1 MGVPSGAAGQA
12 ASARLVL
19 VLAAGIAVR
28 VALVPIT
35 RGQDFDVWDLASTA
49 TLQGIDIYAHHPAYP
64 GGPYAYFPLFLY
76 LELPFQWL
84 AQHTGISFTVLGK
97 VPILAGDIACAL
109 VLAGELRDRTAS
121 NRAVLL
127 GTSLFFLN
135 PLVLYNGAFYGRF
148 DTVALA
154 LLLFAVRLLRKRKRS
169 AGLWYGLAVAAK
181 TFPVFVLPGIVRD
194 ARGRRIWLAITSMG
208 VLLVLS
214 APYIPSWRAM
224 VSDIVVYDAVK
235 APGALSW
242 QTLFIGTTSIEKL
255 RLVSYVLLALYLI
268 GAVLL
273 ARVLDLDVYILATLV
288 LFLVCSKV
296 LLEQYLVWPMP
307 WLVLVLWTAPRIR
320 AATIAFFVAV
330 TVVGMVANPHVQPW
344 GRSPALIAAGF
355 AVLCVIYLVT
365 VVVDGRRRDSALA
378 LLPNGEEARVTCEG
392 TRLFRNFPRDDDRDT
407 GRGRSVASLGMLM
420 PT

>member
-1 MGVPSGAAGQA
+1 LGNRNDVAAQANKLRWVHRQYDGVMGVPSGAAGQA

-35 RGQDFDVWDLASTA
+35 RGQDFEVWDLATTA
-49 TLQGIDIYAHHPAYP
+49 TLQGIDIYAHHPTYP

-109 VLAGELRDRTAS
+109 LLAGELRDRTAS

-154 LLLFAVRLLRKRKRS
+154 LLLFAVRALRKRKRS

-194 ARGRRIWLAITSMG
+194 ARGRRTWLAITLMG

-214 APYIPSWRAM
+214 APYLPSWRAM
-224 VSDIVVYDAVK
+224 VSDIVLYDAVK

-242 QTLFIGTTSIEKL
+242 QTLFIGTASIETL
-255 RLVSYVLLALYLI
+255 RLVSYVLLALYLV

-273 ARVLDLDVYILATLV
+273 ARVLDLDLYILATLV

-320 AATIAFFVAV
+320 AATIALFVAV
-330 TVVGMVANPHVQPW
+330 TVVGMVANPHVHPW
-344 GRSPALIAAGF
+344 GRSPAVITAGF
-355 AVLCVIYLVT
+355 AVLCVIYLVA
-365 VVVDGRRRDSALA
+365 VVVDGRRRGSALV
-378 LLPNGEEARVTCEG
+378 PQPDGEEQK
-392 TRLFRNFPRDDDRDT
+392 
-407 GRGRSVASLGMLM
+407 
-420 PT
+420 

>member
-1 MGVPSGAAGQA
+1 MTLLHRLISWVPSGATGRA

-19 VLAAGIAVR
+19 LLVAGIAVR
-28 VALVPIT
+28 IALVPIT

-49 TLQGIDIYAHHPAYP
+49 TLHGSDIYTHHPAYP

-76 LELPFQWL
+76 LELPLQFL
-84 AQHTGISFTVLGK
+84 AAHTGISFTVLGK
-97 VPILAGDIACAL
+97 VPILAGDVACAL
-109 VLAGELRDRTAS
+109 VLAAELRDRTAS

-154 LLLFAVRLLRKRKRS
+154 LLLFAVRLLRKSKRS

-181 TFPVFVLPGIVRD
+181 TFPMFVLPGIVRA
-194 ARGRRIWLAITSMG
+194 ARGRRVWLAITSMG

-224 VSDIVVYDAVK
+224 VSDIVVYDTVK

-242 QTLFIGTTSIEKL
+242 QTLFIGTTSIENL
-255 RLVSYVLLALYLI
+255 RLVSYVLLALYLV

-273 ARVLDLDVYILATLV
+273 ARVLDLDVYILATLI

-320 AATIAFFVAV
+320 AASIAFFVAV

-344 GRSPALIAAGF
+344 GRSPALITAGF
-355 AVLCVIYLVT
+355 AVLCVIYLFAL
-365 VVVDGRRRDSALA
+365 VVDGRRRDRALA
-378 LLPNGEEARVTCEG
+378 PPVT
-392 TRLFRNFPRDDDRDT
+392 
-407 GRGRSVASLGMLM
+407 A
-420 PT
+420 

>member
-1 MGVPSGAAGQA
+1 MIWVPSGATGRA

-76 LELPFQWL
+76 LELPLQWL
-84 AQHTGISFTVLGK
+84 AEHTGISFTVLGK
-97 VPILAGDIACAL
+97 VPILAGDVACAL

-121 NRAVLL
+121 NRAVLV

-194 ARGRRIWLAITSMG
+194 ARGRRLWLVITLMT

-214 APYIPSWRAM
+214 VPYIPSWRAM
-224 VSDIVVYDAVK
+224 LSDIVVYDAVK

-273 ARVLDLDVYILATLV
+273 ARVLDLDLYILATLV
-288 LFLVCSKV
+288 LFLVCCKV

-344 GRSPALIAAGF
+344 GRSPALIDAGF
-355 AVLCVIYLVT
+355 AVVCVIYLVT
-365 VVVDGRRRDSALA
+365 VVVDGRRRDCFRA
-378 LLPNGEEARVTCEG
+378 VT
-392 TRLFRNFPRDDDRDT
+392 R
-407 GRGRSVASLGMLM
+407 
-420 PT
+420 

>member
-1 MGVPSGAAGQA
+1 MRVLSGAAGRA
-12 ASARLVL
+12 VSVRLAL
-19 VLAAGIAVR
+19 VLAVGIAVR

-35 RGQDFDVWDLASTA
+35 RGQDFEVWDLASTA
-49 TLQGIDIYAHHPAYP
+49 TLHGIDIYAHHPVYP

-84 AQHTGISFTVLGK
+84 AQHTGNSFTVLGK
-97 VPILAGDIACAL
+97 VPILAGDVGCAL
-109 VLAGELRDRTAS
+109 ALAGELRDRAAS

-154 LLLFAVRLLRKRKRS
+154 LLLFAVRLLRKGKRS

-194 ARGRRIWLAITSMG
+194 ARGRRTWLVITVMI

-214 APYIPSWRAM
+214 APYLPSWRAM
-224 VSDIVVYDAVK
+224 LSDIVVYDAVK

-242 QTLFIGTTSIEKL
+242 QTLFIGTTSIETL
-255 RLVSYVLLALYLI
+255 RLVSYVLLAVYLV

-273 ARVLDLDVYILATLV
+273 VRVLDLDLYILATLV

-307 WLVLVLWTAPRIR
+307 WLVLVIWTAPRIR

-355 AVLCVIYLVT
+355 AVVCVIYLVT
-365 VVVDGRRRDSALA
+365 VMEGRRRDSALA
-378 LLPNGEEARVTCEG
+378 RQPNGAKSMG
-392 TRLFRNFPRDDDRDT
+392 DRAAT
-407 GRGRSVASLGMLM
+407 AEIV
-420 PT
+420 P

>member
-1 MGVPSGAAGQA
+1 MGVLSGA
-12 ASARLVL
+12 ASARLVA
-19 VLAAGIAVR
+19 VLAVGIAVR
-28 VALVPIT
+28 VALVPLT
-35 RGQDFDVWDLASTA
+35 RGQDFEVWDLASTA

-109 VLAGELRDRTAS
+109 LLAGELRNRTAS
-121 NRAVLL
+121 DRAVLL

-148 DTVALA
+148 DTVAVA
-154 LLLFAVRLLRKRKRS
+154 LLLLAVRLLRKGKRS

-194 ARGRRIWLAITSMG
+194 ARGRRTWLAATLMG

-214 APYIPSWRAM
+214 APYLPSWRAM
-224 VSDIVVYDAVK
+224 VSDIVLYDAVK

-242 QTLFIGTTSIEKL
+242 QTLFIGTTSTETL
-255 RLVSYVLLALYLI
+255 RFVSYVLLALYLI

-273 ARVLDLDVYILATLV
+273 ARLLDLDMYILATLV

-296 LLEQYLVWPMP
+296 VLEQYLVWPMP

-320 AATIAFFVAV
+320 AATIAFFVAL
-330 TVVGMVANPHVQPW
+330 TVVGMVANPYVQPW
-344 GRSPALIAAGF
+344 GRSPALITAGF

-365 VVVDGRRRDSALA
+365 LVVHGRRRDSAPA
-378 LLPNGEEARVTCEG
+378 LHPKGEEQE
-392 TRLFRNFPRDDDRDT
+392 
-407 GRGRSVASLGMLM
+407 
-420 PT
+420 

>member
-12 ASARLVL
+12 ASVRLVL

-84 AQHTGISFTVLGK
+84 AEHTGISFTVLGK

-194 ARGRRIWLAITSMG
+194 ARGRRIWLATTLMG

-273 ARVLDLDVYILATLV
+273 ARVLDLDLYILATLV
-288 LFLVCSKV
+288 LFLVCCKV

-344 GRSPALIAAGF
+344 GRSPALIVAGF

-378 LLPNGEEARVTCEG
+378 LQQNGEEAK
-392 TRLFRNFPRDDDRDT
+392 
-407 GRGRSVASLGMLM
+407 
-420 PT
+420 

>member
-1 MGVPSGAAGQA
+1 MGVLSGTAGQT
-12 ASARLVL
+12 ASPRLVL
-19 VLAAGIAVR
+19 VLAIGIAVR
-28 VALVPIT
+28 VALIPIT

-84 AQHTGISFTVLGK
+84 AEHTNISFTLLGK

-109 VLAGELRDRTAS
+109 LLAGELRDRTAS
-121 NRAVLL
+121 DRAVVL

-135 PLVLYNGAFYGRF
+135 PLVLYNGVFYGRF

-181 TFPVFVLPGIVRD
+181 TFPVFVLPGIIRK
-194 ARGRRIWLAITSMG
+194 ARGRRVWLAITSMG
-208 VLLVLS
+208 VLLVVS
-214 APYIPSWRAM
+214 APYLPSWRAM

-288 LFLVCSKV
+288 LFLLCSKV

-330 TVVGMVANPHVQPW
+330 TVVGMVANPHIQPW

-355 AVLCVIYLVT
+355 AVLCVIYLFAL
-365 VVVDGRRRDSALA
+365 VVHGRRRDSALA
-378 LLPNGEEARVTCEG
+378 PPLTA
-392 TRLFRNFPRDDDRDT
+392 
-407 GRGRSVASLGMLM
+407 
-420 PT
+420 

>member
-1 MGVPSGAAGQA
+1 MGVPSGTAGQA

-19 VLAAGIAVR
+19 VLAVGIAVR
-28 VALVPIT
+28 VALIPIT

-64 GGPYAYFPLFLY
+64 GGPYAYLPLFLY

-84 AQHTGISFTVLGK
+84 AEHTGISFTVLGK
-97 VPILAGDIACAL
+97 VPVLAGDIACAL
-109 VLAGELRDRTAS
+109 VLAAELRARTGN
-121 NRAVLL
+121 NRAVVL

-148 DTVALA
+148 DTVAVA
-154 LLLFAVRLLRKRKRS
+154 LLLFAVRLLRRRKRS

-181 TFPVFVLPGIVRD
+181 TFPVFVLPGIVRE
-194 ARGRRIWLAITSMG
+194 ARGRRIWLAITLTG
-208 VLLVLS
+208 VLLVVS
-214 APYIPSWRAM
+214 APYLPSWRAM

-242 QTLFIGTTSIEKL
+242 QTLFIGSTSIEKV
-255 RLVSYVLLALYLI
+255 RLVGYVLLALYLI

-273 ARVLDLDVYILATLV
+273 ARALDLDVYILATLV

-320 AATIAFFVAV
+320 AATIAFFGAV
-330 TVVGMVANPHVQPW
+330 TVVGMVANPHIQPW
-344 GRSPALIAAGF
+344 GRSPALIVAGF
-355 AVLCVIYLVT
+355 AVLCVIYLV
-365 VVVDGRRRDSALA
+365 VLVVDGRRRDSALA
-378 LLPNGEEARVTCEG
+378 PEPNGAQ
-392 TRLFRNFPRDDDRDT
+392 
-407 GRGRSVASLGMLM
+407 AK
-420 PT
+420 

>member
-1 MGVPSGAAGQA
+1 MWVPSGATGQA

-49 TLQGIDIYAHHPAYP
+49 TLQGVDIYAHHPAYP

-76 LELPFQWL
+76 LELPLKWL
-84 AQHTGISFTVLGK
+84 AEHTGISFTVLGK
-97 VPILAGDIACAL
+97 VPILAGDVACAL

-194 ARGRRIWLAITSMG
+194 ARGRRLWLVITLMT

-214 APYIPSWRAM
+214 APYITSWRAM
-224 VSDIVVYDAVK
+224 LSDIVVYDAVK

-273 ARVLDLDVYILATLV
+273 ARVLDLDLYILATLV
-288 LFLVCSKV
+288 LFLVCCKV

-344 GRSPALIAAGF
+344 GRSPALIVAGF

-378 LLPNGEEARVTCEG
+378 LQQNGEEAK
-392 TRLFRNFPRDDDRDT
+392 
-407 GRGRSVASLGMLM
+407 
-420 PT
+420 

>member
-1 MGVPSGAAGQA
+1 MWVSSWATGQA
-12 ASARLVL
+12 ARLVL

-28 VALVPIT
+28 VALVPLT
-35 RGQDFDVWDLASTA
+35 RGQDFEVWDLASAA

-84 AQHTGISFTVLGK
+84 AEHTGISFTVLGK
-97 VPILAGDIACAL
+97 VPILAGDVACAL
-109 VLAGELRDRTAS
+109 VLAAELRDRTAS

-154 LLLFAVRLLRKRKRS
+154 LLLLAVRLLRKSKRS
-169 AGLWYGLAVAAK
+169 AGMWYGLAIAAK
-181 TFPVFVLPGIVRD
+181 TFPAFVLPGIVRN
-194 ARGRRIWLAITSMG
+194 ARGRRLWLVITLMT

-224 VSDIVVYDAVK
+224 LSDIVVYDAVK

-242 QTLFIGTTSIEKL
+242 QTLFIATTSIETL
-255 RLVSYVLLALYLI
+255 RLVSYVLLAFYLV

-273 ARVLDLDVYILATLV
+273 ARVLELDLYILATLV

-296 LLEQYLVWPMP
+296 VLEQYLLWPMP

-330 TVVGMVANPHVQPW
+330 TVVGMVANPHIQPW

-355 AVLCVIYLVT
+355 ALMCVIYLVAL
-365 VVVDGRRRDSALA
+365 VVEGRRRDDAQTHQ
-378 LLPNGEEARVTCEG
+378 PNGSKSRSNGAATVPSEASQRA
-392 TRLFRNFPRDDDRDT
+392 RQ
-407 GRGRSVASLGMLM
+407 S
-420 PT
+420 

>member
-1 MGVPSGAAGQA
+1 M
-12 ASARLVL
+12 
-19 VLAAGIAVR
+19 
-28 VALVPIT
+28 
-35 RGQDFDVWDLASTA
+35 WDLASTA

-84 AQHTGISFTVLGK
+84 AERTGISFTVLGK

-135 PLVLYNGAFYGRF
+135 PLVLYSGAFYGRF

-194 ARGRRIWLAITSMG
+194 ARGRRIWLAITLMG

-273 ARVLDLDVYILATLV
+273 ARVLDLDLYILATLV
-288 LFLVCSKV
+288 LFLVCCKV

-344 GRSPALIAAGF
+344 GRSPALIVAGF

-378 LLPNGEEARVTCEG
+378 LQQNGEEAK
-392 TRLFRNFPRDDDRDT
+392 
-407 GRGRSVASLGMLM
+407 
-420 PT
+420 

>member
-1 MGVPSGAAGQA
+1 MWVPSGATGQA
-12 ASARLVL
+12 ARLVL

-35 RGQDFDVWDLASTA
+35 RGQDFEVWDLASTA

-76 LELPFQWL
+76 LELPLQWL
-84 AQHTGISFTVLGK
+84 AEHTGISFTVLGK
-97 VPILAGDIACAL
+97 VPILAGDVACAL

-181 TFPVFVLPGIVRD
+181 TFPAFVLPGIVRD
-194 ARGRRIWLAITSMG
+194 ARGRRLWLVITLMT

-224 VSDIVVYDAVK
+224 LSDIVVYDAVK

-255 RLVSYVLLALYLI
+255 RLVSYVLLALYLV

-273 ARVLDLDVYILATLV
+273 ARVLDLDLYILATLV

-296 LLEQYLVWPMP
+296 VLEQYLVWPMP

-330 TVVGMVANPHVQPW
+330 TVVGMVANPHIQPW
-344 GRSPALIAAGF
+344 GRSPALIDAGF
-355 AVLCVIYLVT
+355 AVVCVIYLVT

-378 LLPNGEEARVTCEG
+378 LQRNGAKSKSNGLPPPP
-392 TRLFRNFPRDDDRDT
+392 FP
-407 GRGRSVASLGMLM
+407 
-420 PT
+420 

>member
-1 MGVPSGAAGQA
+1 MMGVPSGAAGQA
-12 ASARLVL
+12 ASVRLVL
-19 VLAAGIAVR
+19 VLVAGIAVR

-35 RGQDFDVWDLASTA
+35 RGQDFDVWHLASTA
-49 TLQGIDIYAHHPAYP
+49 TLQVIDIYAHHPAYP

-84 AQHTGISFTVLGK
+84 AEHTGISFTVLGK

-194 ARGRRIWLAITSMG
+194 ARGRRIWLAITLMG

-273 ARVLDLDVYILATLV
+273 ARVLDLDLYILATLV
-288 LFLVCSKV
+288 LFLVCCKV

-344 GRSPALIAAGF
+344 GRSPALIVAGF
-355 AVLCVIYLVT
+355 AVLCVVYVFT

-378 LLPNGEEARVTCEG
+378 LQQNGEEAK
-392 TRLFRNFPRDDDRDT
+392 
-407 GRGRSVASLGMLM
+407 
-420 PT
+420 

>member
-1 MGVPSGAAGQA
+1 M
-12 ASARLVL
+12 
-19 VLAAGIAVR
+19 
-28 VALVPIT
+28 
-35 RGQDFDVWDLASTA
+35 WDLSSTA

-76 LELPFQWL
+76 LELPLQWL

-97 VPILAGDIACAL
+97 IPILAGDVACAL

-121 NRAVLL
+121 NRAVLV

-154 LLLFAVRLLRKRKRS
+154 LLLVTVRLLRKRKRS

-181 TFPVFVLPGIVRD
+181 TFPAFVLPGIVRD
-194 ARGRRIWLAITSMG
+194 ARGRRLWFAITVTT

-214 APYIPSWRAM
+214 APYLPSWRAM
-224 VSDIVVYDAVK
+224 LSDIVVYDAVK
-235 APGALSW
+235 TPGALSW
-242 QTLFIGTTSIEKL
+242 QTLFIGTTSIETW
-255 RLVSYVLLALYLI
+255 RLVSYVLLVVYLI

-273 ARVLDLDVYILATLV
+273 ARVLDLDLYILATLV

-296 LLEQYLVWPMP
+296 LLEQYLLWPMP
-307 WLVLVLWTAPRIR
+307 WLVLTLFTAPRIR

-330 TVVGMVANPHVQPW
+330 TVVGMVANPHIQPW
-344 GRSPALIAAGF
+344 GRSPALINVGF
-355 AVLCVIYLVT
+355 AVVCVIYLVT
-365 VVVDGRRRDSALA
+365 VVVHGRRRDSAMA
-378 LLPNGEEARVTCEG
+378 LQPNGAKSKSNGAATADIV
-392 TRLFRNFPRDDDRDT
+392 P
-407 GRGRSVASLGMLM
+407 
-420 PT
+420 

>member
-1 MGVPSGAAGQA
+1 MTLLHKLIGWVSSWATGQA
-12 ASARLVL
+12 ARLVL

-84 AQHTGISFTVLGK
+84 AEHTGISFTVLGK
-97 VPILAGDIACAL
+97 VPILAGDVACAL

-148 DTVALA
+148 DTIALA
-154 LLLFAVRLLRKRKRS
+154 LLLFAVRLLRKGKRS

-194 ARGRRIWLAITSMG
+194 ARGRRLWLVITLMT

-214 APYIPSWRAM
+214 APYITSWRAM
-224 VSDIVVYDAVK
+224 LSDIVVYDAVK

-242 QTLFIGTTSIEKL
+242 QTLFIGTTSIETW
-255 RLVSYVLLALYLI
+255 RLVSYVLLVVYLI

-273 ARVLDLDVYILATLV
+273 ARVLDLDLYILATLV
-288 LFLVCSKV
+288 LFLVCCKV
-296 LLEQYLVWPMP
+296 LLEQYLLWPMP
-307 WLVLVLWTAPRIR
+307 WLVLALFTAPRIR

-330 TVVGMVANPHVQPW
+330 TVVGMVANPHIQPW
-344 GRSPALIAAGF
+344 GRSPALINAGF
-355 AVLCVIYLVT
+355 AVVCVIYLVT
-365 VVVDGRRRDSALA
+365 VVVHGRRRDSGMALKPKGA
-378 LLPNGEEARVTCEG
+378 KSKSNGAATADIV
-392 TRLFRNFPRDDDRDT
+392 P
-407 GRGRSVASLGMLM
+407 
-420 PT
+420 

>member
-1 MGVPSGAAGQA
+1 MWVSSWATGQA
-12 ASARLVL
+12 ARLVL

-28 VALVPIT
+28 VALVPLT
-35 RGQDFDVWDLASTA
+35 RGQDFEVWDLASTA

-76 LELPFQWL
+76 LELPLQWL
-84 AQHTGISFTVLGK
+84 AEHTGISFTVLGK
-97 VPILAGDIACAL
+97 VPILAGDVACAL

-154 LLLFAVRLLRKRKRS
+154 LLLFAVRLLRKSKRS
-169 AGLWYGLAVAAK
+169 AGLWYGLAIAAK
-181 TFPVFVLPGIVRD
+181 TFPAFVLPGIVRA
-194 ARGRRIWLAITSMG
+194 ARGRRLWLVITLIT

-224 VSDIVVYDAVK
+224 LSDIVVYDAVK

-242 QTLFIGTTSIEKL
+242 QTLLIATTSIETL
-255 RLVSYVLLALYLI
+255 RLVSYVLLAVYLV

-273 ARVLDLDVYILATLV
+273 ARVLELDLYILATLV

-296 LLEQYLVWPMP
+296 VLEQYLLWPMP

-330 TVVGMVANPHVQPW
+330 TVVGMVANPHIQPW

-355 AVLCVIYLVT
+355 ALMCVIYLVT
-365 VVVDGRRRDSALA
+365 VVVEGRRRDDAQA
-378 LLPNGEEARVTCEG
+378 HQPNGSKSKSNGAATAAIVPSGASQRARQ
-392 TRLFRNFPRDDDRDT
+392 
-407 GRGRSVASLGMLM
+407 S
-420 PT
+420 

>member
-1 MGVPSGAAGQA
+1 
-12 ASARLVL
+12 
-19 VLAAGIAVR
+19 
-28 VALVPIT
+28 
-35 RGQDFDVWDLASTA
+35 
-49 TLQGIDIYAHHPAYP
+49 
-64 GGPYAYFPLFLY
+64 
-76 LELPFQWL
+76 
-84 AQHTGISFTVLGK
+84 
-97 VPILAGDIACAL
+97 
-109 VLAGELRDRTAS
+109 LRDRTAS

-154 LLLFAVRLLRKRKRS
+154 LLLFAVRLLRKSKRS

-181 TFPVFVLPGIVRD
+181 TFPVFVLPGIVRA

-224 VSDIVVYDAVK
+224 MSDIVVYDAVK

-242 QTLFIGTTSIEKL
+242 QTLFIGTTSIENL

-273 ARVLDLDVYILATLV
+273 ARVLDLDVYILATLI

-307 WLVLVLWTAPRIR
+307 WLVLVFWTAPRIR
-320 AATIAFFVAV
+320 AATLTFFVAV
-330 TVVGMVANPHVQPW
+330 TVVGMVANPYVQPW

-365 VVVDGRRRDSALA
+365 VVVDGRRRDRALA
-378 LLPNGEEARVTCEG
+378 PPLTA
-392 TRLFRNFPRDDDRDT
+392 
-407 GRGRSVASLGMLM
+407 
-420 PT
+420 

>member
-1 MGVPSGAAGQA
+1 MGVPSGTAGQA

-19 VLAAGIAVR
+19 VLAVGIAVR
-28 VALVPIT
+28 VALIPIT

-64 GGPYAYFPLFLY
+64 GGPYAYLPLFLY

-84 AQHTGISFTVLGK
+84 AEHTGISFTVLGK
-97 VPILAGDIACAL
+97 VPVLAGDIACAL
-109 VLAGELRDRTAS
+109 VLAAELRDRTGD
-121 NRAVLL
+121 NRAVVL

-148 DTVALA
+148 DTVAVA

-181 TFPVFVLPGIVRD
+181 TFPVFVLPGIVRE
-194 ARGRRIWLAITSMG
+194 ARGRRIWLAITLTG
-208 VLLVLS
+208 VLLVVS
-214 APYIPSWRAM
+214 APYLPSWRAM

-242 QTLFIGTTSIEKL
+242 QTLFIGSTSIEKV
-255 RLVSYVLLALYLI
+255 RLVGYVLLALYLI

-273 ARVLDLDVYILATLV
+273 ARALDLDVYILATLV

-320 AATIAFFVAV
+320 AATIAFFGAV
-330 TVVGMVANPHVQPW
+330 TVVGMVANPHIQPW
-344 GRSPALIAAGF
+344 GRSPALIVAGF
-355 AVLCVIYLVT
+355 AVLCVIYLV
-365 VVVDGRRRDSALA
+365 VLVVDGRRRDSALA
-378 LLPNGEEARVTCEG
+378 PEPNGAQ
-392 TRLFRNFPRDDDRDT
+392 
-407 GRGRSVASLGMLM
+407 AK
-420 PT
+420 

>member
-1 MGVPSGAAGQA
+1 MMGVPSGAAGQA

-19 VLAAGIAVR
+19 VFAAGIAVR
-28 VALVPIT
+28 VALVPIN

-76 LELPFQWL
+76 LELPLQWL
-84 AQHTGISFTVLGK
+84 AEHTGISFTVLGK
-97 VPILAGDIACAL
+97 VPILAGDVACAL

-154 LLLFAVRLLRKRKRS
+154 LLLFAVRLVRTGKRS
-169 AGLWYGLAVAAK
+169 AGLWYGFAVA
-181 TFPVFVLPGIVRD
+181 
-194 ARGRRIWLAITSMG
+194 
-208 VLLVLS
+208 
-214 APYIPSWRAM
+214 
-224 VSDIVVYDAVK
+224 
-235 APGALSW
+235 ALSW
-242 QTLFIGTTSIEKL
+242 QTLLIATTSIETL
-255 RLVSYVLLALYLI
+255 RLVSYVLLAVYLV

-273 ARVLDLDVYILATLV
+273 ARVLDLDLYILATLV

-296 LLEQYLVWPMP
+296 LLEQYLLWPMP
-307 WLVLVLWTAPRIR
+307 WVVLALFTAPRIR

-330 TVVGMVANPHVQPW
+330 TVVGMVANPHIQPW
-344 GRSPALIAAGF
+344 GRSPALINAGF
-355 AVLCVIYLVT
+355 AVVCVIYLVT
-365 VVVDGRRRDSALA
+365 VVVHGRRRDSAVA
-378 LLPNGEEARVTCEG
+378 LQRNGAKSKSNGLPPPT
-392 TRLFRNFPRDDDRDT
+392 FP
-407 GRGRSVASLGMLM
+407 
-420 PT
+420 

>member
-1 MGVPSGAAGQA
+1 MMGVPSGAARQA
-12 ASARLVL
+12 ASVRLVL

-35 RGQDFDVWDLASTA
+35 RGQDFDVWHLASTA

-84 AQHTGISFTVLGK
+84 AEHTGISFTVLGK

-194 ARGRRIWLAITSMG
+194 ARGRRIWLAITLMG

-273 ARVLDLDVYILATLV
+273 ARMLDLDLYILATLV
-288 LFLVCSKV
+288 LFLVCCKV

-344 GRSPALIAAGF
+344 GRSPALIVAGF
-355 AVLCVIYLVT
+355 AVLCVVYVVT

-378 LLPNGEEARVTCEG
+378 LQQNGEEAK
-392 TRLFRNFPRDDDRDT
+392 
-407 GRGRSVASLGMLM
+407 
-420 PT
+420 

>member
-12 ASARLVL
+12 ASARLLL
-19 VLAAGIAVR
+19 VFAAGIAVR

-35 RGQDFDVWDLASTA
+35 RGQDFDVWDLASSA

-97 VPILAGDIACAL
+97 VPILAGDVACAL

-154 LLLFAVRLLRKRKRS
+154 LLLFAVRLLRKSKRS

-181 TFPVFVLPGIVRD
+181 TFPVFVLPGIVRA
-194 ARGRRIWLAITSMG
+194 ARGRRMWLAITSMG

-242 QTLFIGTTSIEKL
+242 QTLFIGTTSIENL
-255 RLVSYVLLALYLI
+255 RLVSYVLLALYLV

-273 ARVLDLDVYILATLV
+273 ARVLDLDVYILATLI

-320 AATIAFFVAV
+320 AASIAFFVAV

-344 GRSPALIAAGF
+344 GRSPALITAGF
-355 AVLCVIYLVT
+355 AVLCVIYLFAL
-365 VVVDGRRRDSALA
+365 VVDGRRRDRALA
-378 LLPNGEEARVTCEG
+378 LPANGEAQK
-392 TRLFRNFPRDDDRDT
+392 
-407 GRGRSVASLGMLM
+407 
-420 PT
+420 

>member
-1 MGVPSGAAGQA
+1 MWVLSGATGRAV
-12 ASARLVL
+12 SARLVL
-19 VLAAGIAVR
+19 VLAVGIAVR

-35 RGQDFDVWDLASTA
+35 RGQDFEVWDLASTA
-49 TLQGIDIYAHHPAYP
+49 TLHGIDIYAQHPDYP

-84 AQHTGISFTVLGK
+84 AQHTGNSFTVLGK
-97 VPILAGDIACAL
+97 VPILAGDVGCAL
-109 VLAGELRDRTAS
+109 VLAGELRDRAAS

-154 LLLFAVRLLRKRKRS
+154 LLLFAVRLLRKGKRS

-194 ARGRRIWLAITSMG
+194 ARGRRTWLVITVMI

-214 APYIPSWRAM
+214 APYLPSWRAM
-224 VSDIVVYDAVK
+224 LSDIVVYDAVK

-242 QTLFIGTTSIEKL
+242 QTLFIGTTSIETL
-255 RLVSYVLLALYLI
+255 RLVSYVLLAVYLV

-273 ARVLDLDVYILATLV
+273 VRVLDLDLYILATLV

-307 WLVLVLWTAPRIR
+307 WLVLVVWTAPRIR

-330 TVVGMVANPHVQPW
+330 TVVGMVANPHVHPW

-355 AVLCVIYLVT
+355 AVVCVIYLVT
-365 VVVDGRRRDSALA
+365 VMEWRRRDSALA
-378 LLPNGEEARVTCEG
+378 RQPNGAKSIS
-392 TRLFRNFPRDDDRDT
+392 DRAAT
-407 GRGRSVASLGMLM
+407 AEIV
-420 PT
+420 P

>member
-1 MGVPSGAAGQA
+1 MWVPSWATGQA

-28 VALVPIT
+28 VALVPLT
-35 RGQDFDVWDLASTA
+35 RGQDFEVWDLASTA

-76 LELPFQWL
+76 LELPLQWL
-84 AQHTGISFTVLGK
+84 AEHTGISFTVLGK
-97 VPILAGDIACAL
+97 VPILAGDVACAL

-154 LLLFAVRLLRKRKRS
+154 LLLFAVRLLRKSKRS

-181 TFPVFVLPGIVRD
+181 TFPAFVLPGIVRD
-194 ARGRRIWLAITSMG
+194 ARGRRIWLVITLMT

-214 APYIPSWRAM
+214 APYLPSWRAM
-224 VSDIVVYDAVK
+224 LSDIVVYDAVK

-242 QTLFIGTTSIEKL
+242 QTLFIGTTSIETL
-255 RLVSYVLLALYLI
+255 RLVSYVLLALYLF

-273 ARVLDLDVYILATLV
+273 ARVLELDLYILATLV

-296 LLEQYLVWPMP
+296 VLEQYLLWPMP

-320 AATIAFFVAV
+320 AATIAFFVAA
-330 TVVGMVANPHVQPW
+330 TVIGMVANPHIQPW

-355 AVLCVIYLVT
+355 ALMCVIYLVT
-365 VVVDGRRRDSALA
+365 VVVEGRLRSAPGSLDRSNESSHVFARD
-378 LLPNGEEARVTCEG
+378 
-392 TRLFRNFPRDDDRDT
+392 
-407 GRGRSVASLGMLM
+407 RSC
-420 PT
+420 